1 MDRNRFFG
9 GHPVA
14 VLVRLA
20 LLSITAGIILSAL
33 DVTPV
38 DLFDRLNLLAR
49 RLYDVGFDAF
59 EWLLKYFL
67 LGAVV
72 VFPIWLV
79 VRLVRAFGRRSDDR
93 GD

>member
-20 LLSITAGIILSAL
+20 LLSIIAGIILSAL

>member
-9 GHPVA
+9 GNPVA

-20 LLSITAGIILSAL
+20 LLSIIAGIILSAL

-93 GD
+93 

>member
-20 LLSITAGIILSAL
+20 LLSIIAGIILSAL

-49 RLYDVGFDAF
+49 RIYDVGFDAF